1 MILCREAWIV
11 LGFMEG
17 WLAINIHFEGKL
29 ISVTRFILFVL
40 ILDMG
45 LKNISQYF
53 LVFIAITTSMMII
66 QGTLCIHQEKKN
78 RVSLDKCIIFPIFT
92 QNRVL

>member
-1 MILCREAWIV
+1 MTI
-11 LGFMEG
+11 
-17 WLAINIHFEGKL
+17 
-29 ISVTRFILFVL
+29 RFLWSPL
-40 ILDMG
+40 PERGSYNLDMG

-92 QNRVL
+92 QNRVLLELLSTHVM